1 MQLRRVPDAEYQ
13 MPPKLMPHVIIWHVP
28 RAWHTFRTSRLQ
40 HRITHSAARSDAG
53 SISLKCV
60 KTYPARRVRVR
71 YSVFV
76 LRDSTCMRVSCVS
89 TSPLTVLPFPAALLC
104 SLLAHIFSQLKL
116 LTYGLTLTLE
126 HAFTLCMHSVNIPRA

>member
-28 RAWHTFRTSRLQ
+28 RAWHAFRTSRLQ

-53 SISLKCV
+53 SISLKRV

-104 SLLAHIFSQLKL
+104 SLLAHISSQLKL
-116 LTYGLTLTLE
+116 LIYGLTLTLE
-126 HAFTLCMHSVNIPRA
+126 YAYTLRVHSANIPRA